1 MRRCSEGPR
10 GRKSR
15 GQGSCRICRLLM
27 NRLAITTKLCF
38 RNFILEFGK
47 EVSWTLLDLHFR
59 PTVCLVRDSDRP
71 LIFLLRARLDGVGRV
86 PTAQP
91 PLRSPPPI
99 IFDILNPPSP
109 P

>member
-1 MRRCSEGPR
+1 MSNERALRNGITPGSRRCTSAPR
-10 GRKSR
+10 ARKSR
-15 GQGSCRICRLLM
+15 AQGSLRICSLLM

-71 LIFLLRARLDGVGRV
+71 LIFLLRARLAGVGLVTTASRV
-86 PTAQP
+86 
-91 PLRSPPPI
+91 
-99 IFDILNPPSP
+99 
-109 P
+109 